1 MGNPPAEKTDG
12 DGAIKNGGLF
22 HKHFTDCKIE
32 YAPSRGH
39 PVFAETMI
47 KLFREMF
54 DKRIKPNQQWTE
66 VIYQMLLT

>member
-1 MGNPPAEKTDG
+1 MRDG
-12 DGAIKNGGLF
+12 EGAIKNSVLF
-22 HKHFTDCKIE
+22 HKHFTERKIT

-66 VIYQMLLT
+66 LIDQMLLI